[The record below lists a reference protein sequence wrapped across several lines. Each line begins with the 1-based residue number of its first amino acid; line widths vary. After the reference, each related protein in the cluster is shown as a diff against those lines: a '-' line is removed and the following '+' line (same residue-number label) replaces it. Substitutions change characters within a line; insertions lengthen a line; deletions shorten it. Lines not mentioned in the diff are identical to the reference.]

1 MSIIIHGVLS
11 VKSIQGRNGAFS
23 VGDLRTEI
31 GEFRIKDALLDE
43 YEQGQYTGRFVIN
56 SIFPHS
62 YVHQGRVSIEVRAK
76 LQEILLDEADVSAPL
91 PVEVPERDPLDED
104 SSKPVA
110 APSPPLAVLEST
122 VTSGDLAESAK
133 PSTAGS
139 ADSPSLSIFDDEVQA
154 LIDAGVDMV
163 KLDPTVDRN
172 LFRRQRDALKAL
184 GYTFNPAA
192 QSWTK

>member
-1 MSIIIHGVLS
+1 MSITIHGVLS

-43 YEQGQYTGRFVIN
+43 YEQGQYTGRFVIA

-76 LQEILLDEADVSAPL
+76 LQEILLDEADVSTSP
-91 PVEVPERDPLDED
+91 PVEVPERDPLDEE
-104 SSKPVA
+104 SSTLMT
-110 APSPPLAVLEST
+110 APSSSVSVPESPLAS
-122 VTSGDLAESAK
+122 DDPAESAK
-133 PSTAGS
+133 PSTSAS
-139 ADSPSLSIFDDEVQA
+139 ADSASLSIFDDDVQA
-154 LIDAGVDMV
+154 LIAAGVEMV
-163 KLDPTVDRN
+163 KLDPTIDRN

-184 GYTFNPAA
+184 GYAFNPAF